1 LKDFTAESWM
11 PSIRPCP
18 VEWKKPILAADGRGN
33 EAVARRGIVVFADSR
48 RLSEPPR
55 KVVLVQTAFIG
66 DVVFVSPLVHAIK
79 QTFPQ
84 SSVSLLV
91 RPSSAEVAQCIPG
104 VDRVLT
110 FDKRGEESGPLGT
123 WRAAQRIRREKYD
136 LLVSPHRSARTAALA
151 WLSGVPLR
159 VGYKNGLGRMAYHI
173 AVPGN
178 PREVCSLTQDFEL
191 LKKIGIEPAG
201 TRLRLKGPE
210 GQWPYIEEFFS
221 RHQLTLKSKL
231 VALCIGAFW
240 PTKRWP
246 HVYFASLGES
256 LKERGYEP
264 LLFGGPNE
272 LVIAT
277 KIEEALKVP
286 LISCVGNTLAESAAL
301 LQRCQMSVGG
311 DSGLTHMS
319 RALGV
324 PTVLIYGPTDPR
336 MHTFGEKTKVLTAKV
351 KCRPCSRHRQPRC
364 PERHHDCMRLVS
376 PENVLDALR
385 EITTLQTPVP
395 RDKPQEQS
403 DQADAASSVH

>member
-1 LKDFTAESWM
+1 VFT
-11 PSIRPCP
+11 
-18 VEWKKPILAADGRGN
+18 
-33 EAVARRGIVVFADSR
+33 
-48 RLSEPPR
+48 
-55 KVVLVQTAFIG
+55 
-66 DVVFVSPLVHAIK
+66 SPLVHAIK
-79 QTFPQ
+79 ETYPE

-91 RPSSAEVAQCIPG
+91 RPSAAEVAECIPG
-104 VDRVLT
+104 VDKVLT

-136 LLVSPHRSARTAALA
+136 LLVSPHRSARTATLA
-151 WLSGVPLR
+151 WLTGIPLR
-159 VGYKNGLGRMAYHI
+159 VGYKNGLGRMAYHV
-173 AVPGN
+173 AAP
-178 PREVCSLTQDFEL
+178 PSAEEACFLTQDLEL

-210 GQWPYIEEFFS
+210 GKWPYIEEFFS
-221 RHQLTLKSKL
+221 RHKLTLKSKL

-246 HVYFASLGES
+246 PVYFASLGES

-272 LVIAT
+272 RAIAT
-277 KIEEALKVP
+277 KIEEVLKVP
-286 LISCVGNTLAESAAL
+286 LNSCVGNTLAESAAL
-301 LQRCQMSVGG
+301 LQKCDMSVGG

-336 MHTFGEKTKVLTAKV
+336 MHTFNEKTKVLTAKV
-351 KCRPCSRHRQPRC
+351 KCRPCSRHGPRKC
-364 PERHHDCMRLVS
+364 SERHHDCMRLVS
-376 PENVLDALR
+376 PENVLDALK

-395 RDKPQEQS
+395 RNKPEEQS
-403 DQADAASSVH
+403 EQTDAASSNL